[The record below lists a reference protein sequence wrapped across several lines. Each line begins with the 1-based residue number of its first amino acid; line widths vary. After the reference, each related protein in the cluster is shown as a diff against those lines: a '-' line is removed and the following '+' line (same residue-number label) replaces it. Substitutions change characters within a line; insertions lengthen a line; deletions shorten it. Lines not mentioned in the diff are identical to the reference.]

1 LKLAVSNIAWPP
13 SLQQDILPLLERQG
27 VKGIEAAP
35 TRLWQDWPAVSVE
48 TAGHIRDE
56 FARNGFEIPALQAIL
71 FAKPECKLF
80 GDDQQSAALEEH
92 LAACAAIAQRLGA
105 RFLVFGAPK
114 NRELN
119 GHTPD
124 AAFEIAREFF
134 GRVAKTYEARGVCL
148 CFEPNPSQYGC
159 EFATNSVDAARLVR
173 AVNCE
178 GFRLHLDTACMH
190 LAGEQI
196 PSAIRNAADI
206 LAHFHVSEPF
216 LGGFDSPQLD
226 HAQAAQA
233 LREIDYQGWVSLE
246 MRQTD
251 SPLQTV
257 ATAVCFLE
265 RTYGGSK

>member
-1 LKLAVSNIAWPP
+1 MKLAVSNIAWPP
-13 SLQQDILPLLERQG
+13 SLQQDILPLLQRHG
-27 VKGIEAAP
+27 VKGIEGAP
-35 TRLWQDWPAVSVE
+35 TKLWPGWESVSVE
-48 TAGHIRDE
+48 SAELIRKQFTE
-56 FARNGFEIPALQAIL
+56 KGFKIPALQAIL

-80 GDDQQSAALEEH
+80 GNDQQRVELEEH
-92 LAACAAIAQRLGA
+92 LAACAGIARSLGA

-114 NRELN
+114 NRERN

-124 AAFEIAREFF
+124 AAFEMAREFF
-134 GRVAKTYEARGVCL
+134 VRVAETYQAQGVCL
-148 CFEPNPSQYGC
+148 CFEANPEQYGC
-159 EFATNSVDAARLVR
+159 EFVTNSVDAARLVR
-173 AVNCE
+173 AVNRE

-196 PSAIRNAADI
+196 PSAIREAADI

-216 LGGFDSPQLD
+216 LGSFDSPQLD
-226 HAQAAQA
+226 HALAAQA
-233 LREIDYQGWVSLE
+233 LRDVDYQGWVSLE

-251 SPLQTV
+251 SPVETV